1 MKRLKSFYQ
10 LDEFYQ
16 DKTYISLKSDEI
28 CAKLYNVL
36 TLLVKG
42 EYSKIYNELYSN
54 YDMLYQMFKS
64 DDDVAEFLNKVR
76 VAADNKNFYE
86 IYDPIN
92 KIITKLIEKNNKR

>member
-16 DKTYISLKSDEI
+16 DKAYISLKSDEI
-28 CAKLYNVL
+28 CVKLYNVL
-36 TLLVKG
+36 ILLVKG

-64 DDDVAEFLNKVR
+64 DDDVAEFLENMR
-76 VAADNKNFYE
+76 VAVDNKNFYE

-92 KIITKLIEKNNKR
+92 KIINKLIEKNHKR